1 MGRRPLRPPHESR
14 LVILVDSSAWIE
26 FLRDTGSPTC
36 HRVDELLGTDIAI
49 CEPVWMEI
57 LAGARDDRHL
67 SDLRRLLATATLLST
82 EPVDFEEA
90 ASIYRVCRR
99 SGETPRKL
107 IDCLIAA
114 IAIRVGVSV
123 LNADSDFEVIA
134 RYTSLTL
141 A

>member
-1 MGRRPLRPPHESR
+1 
-14 LVILVDSSAWIE
+14 VILVDSSAWIE
-26 FLRDTGSPTC
+26 FLRDTGSPAC
-36 HRVDELLGTDIAI
+36 LRVDELLGADIAI

-67 SDLRRLLATATLLST
+67 SDLRRLLATAALLST

-90 ASIYRVCRR
+90 AALYRVCRR

-114 IAIRVGVSV
+114 IAIRVGASV
-123 LNADSDFEVIA
+123 LHADADFDVLA
-134 RYTSLTL
+134 RHTDLTL